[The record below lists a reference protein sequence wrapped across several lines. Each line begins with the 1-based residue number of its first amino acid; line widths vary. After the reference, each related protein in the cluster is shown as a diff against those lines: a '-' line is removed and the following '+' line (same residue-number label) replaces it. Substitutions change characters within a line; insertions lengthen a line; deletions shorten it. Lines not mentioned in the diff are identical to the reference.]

1 MWNRIVH
8 PRLLSGDFAD
18 LSDFFASACTIQ
30 EAVWTPDAAGEE
42 APAWAD
48 KAGHVDIPCT
58 IAPEKGRGDG
68 EVKQAD
74 GTFTFATHHVT
85 LAGCYPLITSKMKAV
100 VNGTA
105 LDILLAESDSQAET
119 TRLACRLKT

>member
-8 PRLLSGDFAD
+8 PRLLSGDVAD
-18 LSDFFASACTIQ
+18 LSDFFASTCTIR
-30 EAVWTPDAAGEE
+30 EAAWVLDSVGEE
-42 APAWAD
+42 EPTWAD
-48 KAGHVDIPCT
+48 LYVAIPCT

-85 LAGCYPLITSKMKAV
+85 LAGCYPLITTKMKAV

-105 LDILLAESDSQAET
+105 LDILLAETDSQAET

>member
-1 MWNRIVH
+1 MWNRIIH
-8 PRLLSGDFAD
+8 PRLLSGDFSD
-18 LSDFFASACTIQ
+18 LTDFFASVCTIQ
-30 EAVWTPDAAGEE
+30 EAVWTLDAVGEE

-48 KAGHVDIPCT
+48 KAGHIDIPCA
-58 IAPEKGRGDG
+58 IAPEKGRG

-85 LAGCYPLITSKMKAV
+85 LAGDYPAITTKMKAV

-105 LDILLAESDSQAET
+105 LDILLAEWDSQAET